1 MFNAVIKIEMIYKRT
16 LWGYKGDDL
25 APFMKITVT
34 DPKAVPR
41 VRDECELSR
50 GVTSVILTFE
60 RFHAFSKRE
69 RLTSEAYSLDRS
81 RPMKAIFHLFCVS

>member
-1 MFNAVIKIEMIYKRT
+1 MVNAVIKIEIVHKRT

-25 APFMKITVT
+25 AAFMKITVT

-50 GVTSVILTFE
+50 GVASVLLTFE

-69 RLTSEAYSLDRS
+69 RLVSEAYSLDRS
-81 RPMKAIFHLFCVS
+81 RLLRATFPSFCVS